1 MFSLM
6 GTGPDEETSRGTYLK
21 RVKKVIFCGWKD
33 RMKKKTTKGKK
44 TVQLWVSELF
54 LVSRVVVLSLDCGF
68 CFLFPFLT

>member
-33 RMKKKTTKGKK
+33 KMKKKITKGKK
-44 TVQLWVSELF
+44 IF
-54 LVSRVVVLSLDCGF
+54 LVSRVVVLSLDCG
-68 CFLFPFLT
+68 LFPASFSDIGYVNS